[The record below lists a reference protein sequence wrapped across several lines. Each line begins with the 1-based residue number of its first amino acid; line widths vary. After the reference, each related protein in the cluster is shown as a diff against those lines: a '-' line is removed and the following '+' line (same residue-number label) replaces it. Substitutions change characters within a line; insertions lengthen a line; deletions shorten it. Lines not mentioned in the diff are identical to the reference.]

1 MEINKIAIIGAGN
14 LGLSIVQGLINS
26 GMITKDNLIIAEKF
40 ETRANELRAD
50 GYQVTHDSKEATKA
64 AQIVM
69 MIVKPWQAN
78 DLLEDIAP
86 VIDENKHILASC
98 ITGLNSETIYSKL
111 SCKPPLF
118 RIMPNTGMSLGESMS
133 CIAPFNANDEQIAYF
148 DKMFNYLGKVIF
160 IAENQMAAGTA
171 MAGSGIAFA
180 LRFIRAATEAGVQAG
195 FSAADAKLLAAQITK
210 GAAELIL
217 QNDSHPE
224 VEIDKVTTPKG
235 TTINGLNEMEHN
247 GFTSSVV
254 KGILKAYSII
264 DGDK

>member
-14 LGLSIVQGLINS
+14 LGLSIVEGLIKS
-26 GMITKDNLIIAEKF
+26 GMVTKENLILAEKF
-40 ETRANELRAD
+40 EKRAEELKSD
-50 GYQVTHDSKEATKA
+50 GYDVTHDSKEATQA

-69 MIVKPWQAN
+69 MIVKPWQAE
-78 DLLEDIAP
+78 DLLNEIAP
-86 VIDENKHILASC
+86 FIDESKILASC

-111 SCKPPLF
+111 TCKPPLF

-217 QNDSHPE
+217 NNDSHPE
-224 VEIDKVTTPKG
+224 AEIDKVTTPKG

-247 GFTSSVV
+247 GFTSAVV